1 MRDPT
6 ASSAIV
12 ALVGPS
18 TPIRLLGDMTGPVVR
33 AGARASMA
41 TLRTAHDVTLATVD
55 VVLASRF
62 ALEVV
67 DHVVAS
73 PLVDRTAQRLLSGPE
88 VERLLELA
96 LGSERL
102 EELLSEAL
110 DSPGMERIVNQA
122 IESRLADETITR
134 LIEETTARLLASDGL
149 WVLVDEVAAS
159 PAITEAITQ
168 HGVGFADQVADEVR
182 ERSRHA
188 DAWMETI
195 ARRLLRRRA
204 ASVVTPET
212 P

>member
-1 MRDPT
+1 MVAMLLSWGRT
-6 ASSAIV
+6 RCIV
-12 ALVGPS
+12 ADVRLPSPVGL
-18 TPIRLLGDMTGPVVR
+18 IGDLSSSV
-33 AGARASMA
+33 A
-41 TLRTAHDVTLATVD
+41 RTAHDVTLGTID

-62 ALEVV
+62 ASEIV

-73 PLVDRTAQRLLSGPE
+73 PLVDRTAQRLLTGPE
-88 VERLLELA
+88 VERLLDMA
-96 LGSERL
+96 LRSERV
-102 EELLSEAL
+102 EQLLGEAL
-110 DSPGMERIVNQA
+110 
-122 IESRLADETITR
+122 ESRLVDETITR
-134 LIEETTARLLASDGL
+134 LIEETIARLMASDGL
-149 WVLVDEVAAS
+149 WLLVDEVAAS

-204 ASVVTPET
+204 VRMATPEA

>member
-1 MRDPT
+1 MRLPSPVRLIGDL
-6 ASSAIV
+6 SGSV
-12 ALVGPS
+12 A
-18 TPIRLLGDMTGPVVR
+18 
-33 AGARASMA
+33 
-41 TLRTAHDVTLATVD
+41 RTAHDVTLGTID

-67 DHVVAS
+67 EHVVAS

-88 VERLLELA
+88 VERLLEMA
-96 LGSERL
+96 LSSERVEQL
-102 EELLSEAL
+102 MAEAL
-110 DSPGMERIVNQA
+110 ESPGMERIVNQA

-134 LIEETTARLLASDGL
+134 LIEETTERLLASEGL
-149 WVLVDEVAAS
+149 WVLIDEVAAS

-195 ARRLLRRRA
+195 ARRVLRRRA
-204 ASVVTPET
+204 ARLATPRT

>member
-1 MRDPT
+1 VRLPSPVGLIGDL
-6 ASSAIV
+6 AGSV
-12 ALVGPS
+12 A
-18 TPIRLLGDMTGPVVR
+18 
-33 AGARASMA
+33 
-41 TLRTAHDVTLATVD
+41 RTAHDVTLGTID

-73 PLVDRTAQRLLSGPE
+73 PLVDRTAQRLLTGPE
-88 VERLLELA
+88 VERLLDMA
-96 LGSERL
+96 LRSERV
-102 EELLSEAL
+102 EQLLTEAL
-110 DSPGMERIVNQA
+110 
-122 IESRLADETITR
+122 ESRLADETITR
-134 LIEETTARLLASDGL
+134 LIDDTITRLLASEGL
-149 WVLVDEVAAS
+149 WVLIDEVAAS

-182 ERSRHA
+182 DRSRHA

-204 ASVVTPET
+204 ARLATPEI